1 MRLHRSGVWVFA
13 SIILSG
19 CLGTAAF
26 AEELVPPAA
35 AEKAVRGL
43 ANTGLGVVVELPKTV
58 YYDTLED
65 GPLYGLTVGVLEG
78 LSWGL
83 RERSSVSTKSLPSP
97 SRRRKGIAPSLRQPT
112 LTSPGRPTS
121 PTEGQT
127 STNVTRCTDV
137 AAGQFAERLLLIP

>member
-1 MRLHRSGVWVFA
+1 MRPPKSGVWVFA

-43 ANTGLGVVVELPKTV
+43 ANAGLGLGVELPKTI

-78 LSWGL
+78 LSWGIARTL
-83 RERSSVSTKSLPSP
+83 V
-97 SRRRKGIAPSLRQPT
+97 GIYEVVTFPFPAPEGYRPIFTPAYPYQP
-112 LTSPGRPTS
+112 GK
-121 PTEGQT
+121 
-127 STNVTRCTDV
+127 TDV
-137 AAGQFAERLLLIP
+137 AD

>member
-1 MRLHRSGVWVFA
+1 MRLPKSGVWVFA
-13 SIILSG
+13 PIILSG

-78 LSWGL
+78 LSWGIA
-83 RERSSVSTKSLPSP
+83 RTFV
-97 SRRRKGIAPSLRQPT
+97 GIYEVVTFPFPAPEGYRPILTPAYPYQP
-112 LTSPGRPTS
+112 GK
-121 PTEGQT
+121 
-127 STNVTRCTDV
+127 TDV
-137 AAGQFAERLLLIP
+137 AD